1 MKKAYLLEKLNL
13 DLLDDAKPN
22 ELIILPRRFVINK
35 LKERLVEKNGVLFD
49 TDIFTFDDL
58 ITPAKN
64 EVLKTRKIIT
74 REQEVLIVFQL
85 LKSIFK
91 GKTSFENV
99 LTYEFT
105 SQVIYL
111 LNLMFLE
118 SKDYSQE
125 TFKVC
130 ENYSFLKELFERY
143 KAYLD
148 QNNLVNFSY
157 LQDLAIKLF
166 EEEGLEL
173 KEYSVAKI
181 AFFTDFRCD
190 QKRIL
195 KLIAKKIIDI
205 EIFIP
210 FFDDIEICIE
220 TAKFLESL
228 GFDTVFSTK
237 KEYSSNKLDSR
248 SCQIK
253 VYSYPNIILEINYLV
268 KEIKKDISERKVDFD
283 KIAVVVPSM
292 ERYKDALVQAFS
304 EEMLPVNLSCQKSLI
319 EFGFI
324 KFILELLEF
333 LGGEFDKQ
341 NFERIISHRFLN
353 KENADFEIL
362 FTKIKEINLLELEQ
376 IEFVLE
382 ELEFFANLYAFEDV
396 IENLTKIRRI
406 FNRLK
411 RIKNEYDK
419 VPKPFVSW
427 LEKIKKVF
435 EKLGITKEAE
445 FVNDIEFVKA
455 FYQLNEIFEKGQ
467 EELKVFDSDFTFE
480 EFLDIFKTILF
491 QKMVDI
497 SINILSG
504 IDVLSIQDALG
515 ADYQKVYL
523 IGISDDILPHS
534 NSEGFLRNMR
544 LKEELMLDE
553 IKDFDYIFQKD
564 LIHFRTVLN
573 SYDVYMSYPR
583 YYQTE
588 TNKSPFLELE
598 GIEEV
603 PVLKSYIPSE
613 NKLTYR
619 EYKFIKNVNV
629 KDTEKTCKTPQVPEI
644 FHIKDRELIELESC
658 PLKFAFK
665 KFDIDEIEKEE
676 KHFLS
681 NLQLLFSCI
690 QKMLLLKEPEEVYN
704 FLISNIRYTHNQP
717 VKKLAAFDIMQISL
731 EIVKRMN
738 EYDIKEFIPQNMKE
752 RVLVIKK
759 MFEGIELQLFPNFVV
774 KVDDEEILG
783 FVKARRESKYEGI
796 DKIWLATYIF
806 ELDKIAVI
814 YLFEDPRFVI
824 YENTR
829 DPLDKLNEQI
839 LDSVKGK
846 IQKLSNIETY
856 QKMQSFKNCVSCEYS
871 HVCILF

>member
-1 MKKAYLLEKLNL
+1 MKKAYLLQKINL
-13 DLLDDAKPN
+13 SLLDDAQPN

-64 EVLKTRKIIT
+64 EVLKTRKVIT
-74 REQEVLIVFQL
+74 REQEVLVVFQL

-91 GKTSFENV
+91 GKTNFENV

-105 SQVIYL
+105 NQVIYL

-118 SKDYSQE
+118 SKDYSQNNFE
-125 TFKVC
+125 SA
-130 ENYSFLKELFERY
+130 ENYGFLIKLFEKY
-143 KAYLD
+143 KEYLD

-166 EEEGLEL
+166 EEDKLEF
-173 KEYSVAKI
+173 KEYSAAKI

-195 KLIAKKIIDI
+195 KLIAEEITDI
-205 EIFIP
+205 EFFMP

-228 GFDTVFSTK
+228 GFDIVFSTN
-237 KEYSSNKLDSR
+237 KEYSLGNLDSL
-248 SCQIK
+248 SCQLK
-253 VYSYPNIILEINYLV
+253 VYSYPNIILEINSLV
-268 KEIKKDISERKVDFD
+268 KEIKKDISERKAGFD
-283 KIAVVVPSM
+283 KIVVVVPSV

-304 EEMLPVNLSCQKSLI
+304 EEMLPVNLTCQKSLI

-324 KFILELLEF
+324 KFVLELLEF
-333 LGGEFDKQ
+333 LGGEFDKK
-341 NFERIISHRFLN
+341 NFERIVSHKFLN
-353 KENADFEIL
+353 TENANFEIL
-362 FTKIKEINLLELEQ
+362 FSKIKDISILEFEQ
-376 IEFVLE
+376 IELILE
-382 ELEFFANLYAFEDV
+382 EIEFFVNLYAFDDV
-396 IENLTKIRRI
+396 IENLTKVQRV

-419 VPKPFVSW
+419 LPKPFVSW
-427 LEKIKKVF
+427 LENTKKVF
-435 EKLGITKEAE
+435 ERLGITKHAE

-455 FYQLNEIFEKGQ
+455 FYHLNEIFKKGQ
-467 EELKVFDSDFTFE
+467 ENFKEFDSDFTFE
-480 EFLDIFKTILF
+480 EFLDIFKTILS
-491 QKMVDI
+491 QKMVDV

-504 IDVLSIQDALG
+504 IDVLSIQDVVG
-515 ADYQKVYL
+515 SDYQKVYL
-523 IGISDDILPHS
+523 IGLSDDILPRS

-564 LIHFRTVLN
+564 LVHFRAVLN

-603 PVLKSYIPSE
+603 RVLKNYIP
-613 NKLTYR
+613 NDDKLTHR
-619 EYKFIKNVNV
+619 EYKFIKNANE
-629 KDTEKTCKTPQVPEI
+629 KDEEKTCTCAQVPDI
-644 FHIKDRELIELESC
+644 NQIKDRELIEYQSC
-658 PLKFAFK
+658 PLKFAFR
-665 KFDIDEIEKEE
+665 KFNVDRKEKEE

-690 QKMLLLKEPEEVYN
+690 QKILSSKDPQEILDFLL
-704 FLISNIRYTHNQP
+704 SNIRYTHNEP
-717 VKKLAAFDIMQISL
+717 VKKLAALDIMQISL
-731 EIVKRMN
+731 EIVERMN
-738 EYDIKEFIPQNMKE
+738 EYGVEEFIPQNMKDKIF
-752 RVLVIKK
+752 VVKK
-759 MFEGIELQLFPNFVV
+759 MFEGVELQLFPNFIV
-774 KVDDEEILG
+774 KIDDQEICG
-783 FVKARRESKYEGI
+783 FVKAKISSEKEI
-796 DKIWLATYIF
+796 DKIWIANYIF
-806 ELDKIAVI
+806 ELDKVAAI
-814 YLFEDPRFVI
+814 YLFEKTRFVI
-824 YENTR
+824 YEKTNAS
-829 DPLDKLNEQI
+829 LDKLTQEI
-839 LDSVKGK
+839 LSGLKEG
-846 IQKLSNIETY
+846 INKLGEIETY
-856 QKMQSFKNCVSCEYS
+856 KKAQSVKNCFSCEYS
-871 HVCILF
+871 HVCLLF

>member
-1 MKKAYLLEKLNL
+1 MKKAYLLQKLNL
-13 DLLDDAKPN
+13 SLFDDAKPY

-35 LKERLVEKNGVLFD
+35 LKERLVKKNGVLFD
-49 TDIFTFDDL
+49 IDIFTFDDL
-58 ITPAKN
+58 ITPGKN
-64 EVLKTRKIIT
+64 EVLKTRRVIT
-74 REQEVLIVFQL
+74 RDQEVLIIFHL

-118 SKDYSQE
+118 SKDYSRE
-125 TFKVC
+125 IFEVA
-130 ENYSFLKELFERY
+130 ENYSFIKELFEKY
-143 KAYLD
+143 KEYLD

-157 LQDLAIKLF
+157 LQDLAIKFL
-166 EEEGLEL
+166 EEHKLEL
-173 KEYSVAKI
+173 KNYNAAKI
-181 AFFTDFRCD
+181 AFFPDFRCD

-195 KLIAKKIIDI
+195 RLVAEKITDI
-205 EIFIP
+205 EVFMP

-228 GFDTVFSTK
+228 GFDLVFGM
-237 KEYSSNKLDSR
+237 KEQGSKWDFNSKSSQL
-248 SCQIK
+248 K
-253 VYSYPNIILEINYLV
+253 VFSYPNIILEINALV
-268 KEIKKDISERKVDFD
+268 KEIKKDVAEKRVNFD
-283 KIAVVVPSM
+283 KIAIILPSM
-292 ERYKDALVQAFS
+292 ERYRDALVQTFS
-304 EEMLPVNLSCQKSLI
+304 EEMLPVNLSYQKSLI

-324 KFILELLEF
+324 RFVLELLEF
-333 LGGEFDKQ
+333 LGGEFDKK

-353 KENADFEIL
+353 TENADFEIL
-362 FTKIKEINLLELEQ
+362 FSKIKDISILEFEQ
-376 IEFVLE
+376 IELVLE

-396 IENLTKIRRI
+396 IENLTKVQRV

-411 RIKNEYDK
+411 RIKNEYDRL
-419 VPKPFVSW
+419 PKPFSNW
-427 LEKIKKVF
+427 LENTRKVF
-435 EKLGITKEAE
+435 ERLGITKHAE

-455 FYQLNEIFEKGQ
+455 FYHLNEIFKKGQ
-467 EELKVFDSDFTFE
+467 EDFKEFDSDFTFE
-480 EFLDIFKTILF
+480 EFLDIFKTILS
-491 QKMVDI
+491 QKMVDV

-504 IDVLSIQDALG
+504 INVLSIQDVLG

-523 IGISDDILPHS
+523 IGLSDDILPRS

-564 LIHFRTVLN
+564 LVHFRSVLN

-603 PVLKSYIPSE
+603 SVLKSYMPSDD
-613 NKLTYR
+613 KLTYR
-619 EYKFIKNVNV
+619 EYKFIKNVNA
-629 KDTEKTCKTPQVPEI
+629 KDTEKTCKTSQVPEI

-690 QKMLLLKEPEEVYN
+690 QKMLLGKLPEEVLG
-704 FLISNIRYTHNQP
+704 FLISNIRYTHNEP
-717 VKKLAAFDIMQISL
+717 VKKLAALDIIQISL
-731 EIVKRMN
+731 EIVERMI
-738 EYDIKEFIPQNMKE
+738 EYGVEEFIPQNMKE

-759 MFEGIELQLFPNFVV
+759 MVEGIELQLFPNFVV
-774 KVDDEEILG
+774 KVDDEEIFG
-783 FVKARRESKYEGI
+783 FVKARRESKNEGI

-814 YLFEDPRFVI
+814 YLFEEPRFDI
-824 YENTR
+824 YEITHA
-829 DPLDKLNEQI
+829 PLDKLNEQI
-839 LDSVKGK
+839 LNDIKEK

-856 QKMQSFKNCVSCEYS
+856 QKEQSFKNCVSCEYS